1 MNEHPEDFACLY
13 VLGRLDRQQR
23 AAFEALLS
31 ADSALARL
39 VRQTEAALDVR
50 RSLLALH
57 STLNSS
63 PS

>member
-1 MNEHPEDFACLY
+1 MCSVASTASNAPPF
-13 VLGRLDRQQR
+13 
-23 AAFEALLS
+23 ALLS

>member
-1 MNEHPEDFACLY
+1 MNEHPEDFVCPYL
-13 VLGRLDRQQR
+13 LGRLDRQQR

-31 ADSALARL
+31 SNSALARL

-57 STLNSS
+57 SNLPIS